1 MIVTRGLTNRYG
13 NMVAVDGLSF
23 NVSPGVA
30 VDRQSNALSVTIG
43 VVRMLVYCVVALGL
57 GAVLLDRRDA

>member
-13 NMVAVDGLSF
+13 NMVAVDGRSF